1 MKRAKSHALFT
12 PGYRID
18 EISFDPDADEI
29 QALRNWKHA
38 QNELARMLPKRAL
51 WEEQDRAHDAFI
63 LAQRHKFAEE
73 LGARIASDKRA
84 DELRAARDA
93 EIQRVRSYY
102 LSELEKEIAAADRK
116 RKEALEAITKRIQRD
131 KLKVEREELT
141 RRGVVRGRR

>member
-1 MKRAKSHALFT
+1 MRRAKSHALFT

-18 EISFDPDADEI
+18 EISFEPDADEI

-38 QNELARMLPKRAL
+38 QNELARMLRKRAL
-51 WEEQDRAHDAFI
+51 WEEQDRDHNAFV
-63 LAQRHKFAEE
+63 LAQRQKYAKA
-73 LGARIASDKRA
+73 LGARIASDKLA

-93 EIQRVRSYY
+93 EILKVRSYY
-102 LSELEKEIAAADRK
+102 LNELEKEIAAADRK
-116 RKEALEAITKRIQRD
+116 RKEALETITKRIQRD